1 MRRTSVLFGIVLAL
15 AGAPGVAFAA
25 EPAPVPAPA
34 PAHPPLPPSLVG
46 LEQKAEELKVTSLRF
61 AAQSSVTLPRGDH
74 QALRLLKT
82 LGADSQISGE
92 ETFSPAAGNVTLS
105 LFGHPFTFRVVGTA
119 TYVYIRALGRVDHG
133 RPWIKL
139 GRDGLAELVTE
150 ENGKPIKTSKTPAP
164 TIGAPSLAEP
174 PFTGLRKTLAGAEEV
189 RETGTA
195 TLYGQPVTDFLAILE
210 PEQIKRESLA
220 STSRLLPPR
229 PLPTVTMEVSLA
241 QNGLPVR
248 TVITTHDKGT
258 TVAATVDIPA
268 INFPLV
274 IQAPPAAQTVNVAQ
288 LRKLERRARRR
299 HHAKRKK

>member
-1 MRRTSVLFGIVLAL
+1 MRGTCVLFGIVLAL
-15 AGAPGVAFAA
+15 AGASGVASAA
-25 EPAPVPAPA
+25 EPAPAPA
-34 PAHPPLPPSLVG
+34 LAHPPLPPSLVG

-61 AAQSSVTLPRGDH
+61 VAQSSVTLPRSDH
-74 QALRLLKT
+74 QALRVLKA

-92 ETFSPAAGNVTLS
+92 ETFSPAAGNVTFS
-105 LFGHPFTFRVVGTA
+105 LLGHPFTLRVVGKT
-119 TYVYIRALGRVDHG
+119 TYVYLRALGRVDHG

-139 GRDGLAELVTE
+139 GRDGFAELITE
-150 ENGKPIKTSKTPAP
+150 ENGKPLKPSKTSAP
-164 TIGAPSLAEP
+164 TIGAPALAEP

-210 PEQIKRESLA
+210 PEQLKRESLA
-220 STSRLLPPR
+220 SMSHLLPPR
-229 PLPTVTMEVSLA
+229 QLPTVTMEVSLA

-258 TVAATVDIPA
+258 TVTATVNIPA

-274 IQAPPAAQTVNVAQ
+274 IEAPPASQTVNVAQ
-288 LRKLERRARRR
+288 LRKLERRARRH
-299 HHAKRKK
+299 HHAKRKQ